1 MRYVAVRGGRLGRI
15 IPATVD
21 SNHVE
26 GMACMFFMRPLI
38 VLAFA
43 AIALALPVAVAHG
56 GSQWP
61 ADSSVDERPP
71 DLPP

>member
-1 MRYVAVRGGRLGRI
+1 
-15 IPATVD
+15 
-21 SNHVE
+21 
-26 GMACMFFMRPLI
+26 MFFIRPLI

-71 DLPP
+71 DLPPWLLASRLGRPVDDPRT